1 MSNLKKSNFQ
11 GEVRVDAARLRRIN
25 KLWEE
30 HAFIVS
36 CLQLP
41 GFMCQP
47 VMVAELGKL
56 PHDLSRKQKSDG
68 GRT

>member
-1 MSNLKKSNFQ
+1 MQPDFS
-11 GEVRVDAARLRRIN
+11 RIN

-30 HAFIVS
+30 HAFIAS

-47 VMVAELGKL
+47 VMVAEVGKL
-56 PHDLSRKQKSDG
+56 PYNLSRK
-68 GRT
+68 